1 MSDRETLYS
10 KIVMFFTHGIWHIR
24 LDELS
29 LSKSFLIRTLRILFL
44 TVKGFDENSC
54 FLRASALTFFTLIS
68 IVPLAAMFFGIA
80 KGFGLEKILQ
90 ERLMEQFTAHENV
103 VIAVINFSDSLLK
116 NTRGGILAGI
126 GVIVL
131 FWAALKVLGHI
142 EQSFN
147 AVWGIKN
154 SRTLARKLSDYLSI
168 MVLCP
173 ILIILSSSLNVFL
186 TAQVAVI
193 AEKIALVSLV
203 SPILLSLLK
212 LFPYFIIWILF
223 TFVYMFAPNTK
234 VNFVSALTAGIIGG
248 TMYQFAQL
256 AFIAFQIG
264 TANYNAI
271 YGSFAALPLF
281 LTWMQLSWIIVLF
294 GAELSF
300 AHQNVHTYEFEA
312 EAAGISDELKK
323 IISLRVCQYII
334 KRFAEGEQPATA
346 PIVSN
351 DLEIP
356 SRLVQTVLY
365 DLVESSVLSKVYT
378 NSDNEPAYQPA
389 RDLNQITVQFV
400 MDALDR
406 KGADNIHI
414 VKTEEL
420 EHIFASVRKL
430 KEAAAQ
436 SPANERL
443 VDI

>member
-1 MSDRETLYS
+1 MQDRTTLHS
-10 KIVMFFTHGIWHIR
+10 KIITFFTHGIWKIR

-29 LSKSFLIRTLRILFL
+29 YSKSFLIRTLRILFL

-68 IVPLAAMFFGIA
+68 IVPLAALFFGIA

-90 ERLMEQFTAHENV
+90 ERLMEQFAAHENV
-103 VIAVINFSDSLLK
+103 VIAIINFSDSLLK

-142 EQSFN
+142 EKSFN
-147 AVWGIKN
+147 AVWGIKK
-154 SRTLARKLSDYLSI
+154 SRSLARKLSDYLSI

-186 TAQVAVI
+186 TTQVTVI
-193 AEKIALVSLV
+193 AEKIALVSLI
-203 SPILLSLLK
+203 SPLLLSLLK

-248 TMYQFAQL
+248 TMYQVAQL
-256 AFIAFQIG
+256 AFITFQIG
-264 TANYNAI
+264 TSNYNAI

-312 EAAGISDELKK
+312 EAVGISDELRK
-323 IISLRVCQYII
+323 IISLRVCHYII
-334 KRFAEGEQPATA
+334 KRFADGEEPATA
-346 PIVSN
+346 SIVSN
-351 DLEIP
+351 ALEIP
-356 SRLVQTVLY
+356 SRLVQRILY
-365 DLVESSVLSKVYT
+365 ELTESSVLSKVCT
-378 NSDNEPAYQPA
+378 NSENEPAYQPA
-389 RDLNQITVQFV
+389 KDISGITFQFV
-400 MDALDR
+400 LDALDR
-406 KGADNIHI
+406 NGTENIHI
-414 VKTEEL
+414 LKTEEL
-420 EHIFASVRKL
+420 EHIIESVRKL

-443 VDI
+443 TEI